1 LTWDQPQ
8 TIRRIW
14 LFDRPNPLDQVIRG
28 KLEFSDGTS
37 LSLETPLPDNALRGV
52 EIAFKPKTVTWLK
65 FTVGDVK
72 PGSPNIGLSEI
83 AVFR

>member
-1 LTWDQPQ
+1 V
-8 TIRRIW
+8 R
-14 LFDRPNPLDQVIRG
+14 RG
-28 KLEFSDGTS
+28 KLDLSDGTS

-52 EIAFKPKTVTWLK
+52 EITFEPRIVTWLK
-65 FTVGDVK
+65 FTVTDVK